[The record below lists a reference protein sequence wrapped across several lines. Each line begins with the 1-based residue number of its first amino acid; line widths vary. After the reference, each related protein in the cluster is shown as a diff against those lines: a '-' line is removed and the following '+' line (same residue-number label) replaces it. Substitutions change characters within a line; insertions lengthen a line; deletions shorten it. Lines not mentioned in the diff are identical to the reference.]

1 MTTQTQERTQAP
13 VRLAIVNDYELVVSG
28 LASMLEEH
36 RDRVHV
42 AEINAQTPVLS
53 DVDVV
58 LVDTFGQLPRHGDA
72 LADLVRECSAPVVL
86 FAWDLPRQSIVDALA
101 AGAGGYLDKSLK
113 AKEIVDALEAIR
125 DGEIVVMTSSLTP
138 DEGLNDNVDW
148 PGHDHGLTPR
158 ESEVLAFI
166 TQGLSNKEIARDAY
180 LSINSVKSYIRTA
193 YRKIGVERRS
203 QAVVWGMQHGFT
215 PGSMR
220 RVDPRED
227 AP

>member
-1 MTTQTQERTQAP
+1 
-13 VRLAIVNDYELVVSG
+13 
-28 LASMLEEH
+28 
-36 RDRVHV
+36 
-42 AEINAQTPVLS
+42 
-53 DVDVV
+53 
-58 LVDTFGQLPRHGDA
+58 
-72 LADLVRECSAPVVL
+72 
-86 FAWDLPRQSIVDALA
+86 
-101 AGAGGYLDKSLK
+101 
-113 AKEIVDALEAIR
+113 
-125 DGEIVVMTSSLTP
+125 
-138 DEGLNDNVDW
+138 
-148 PGHDHGLTPR
+148 
-158 ESEVLAFI
+158 VLAFI